1 MDWLSIADEYFAFGA
16 HPLADRWRG
25 YSEGARLGALN
36 YAQKQF
42 SRALSA
48 PMDVTQTRWQ
58 EAVCEQAIFL
68 LRDTRVAQ
76 QKGERDV
83 YTLQAQAEASN
94 APDAPDM
101 PSVGGISVEALRA
114 VGWGGTI
121 AFRG

>member
-1 MDWLSIADEYFAFGA
+1 MDWLKIANDYFAFGS
-16 HPLADRWRG
+16 HPLADRWCG

-58 EAVCEQAIFL
+58 EAVCEQAIYL
-68 LRDTRVAQ
+68 LRDARIAQ
-76 QKGERDV
+76 HTGEGDT

-101 PSVGGISVEALRA
+101 PSVCGISVEALRA
-114 VGWGGTI
+114 IGWSGTI